1 MSMMKHVPNSLS
13 LFRMAVTPLIA
24 ALMLYSKLGQDFG
37 FWAAAA
43 GLFLLAALTDAFD
56 GALARR
62 YDIVSDFG
70 KFIDPIA
77 DKFLVI
83 SVMIA
88 FLVIDSDSQLLMVWP
103 VLIVLAREFIIMS
116 VRLPA
121 AAAGIVMPANIWG
134 KAKTVTQLIA
144 IAAYFV
150 FFPAGHAIVGQV
162 LIWISAVIAFISAAT
177 YVADY
182 RRLRKG

>member
-37 FWAAAA
+37 FWAAA

-83 SVMIA
+83 SVMVA
-88 FLVIDSDSQLLMVWP
+88 FLVIDSGSQLLMVWP

-121 AAAGIVMPANIWG
+121 AAAGIVMPANIRQ
-134 KAKTVTQLIA
+134 AKTVTQLVA
-144 IAAYFV
+144 IAATV

-182 RRLRKG
+182 RRLRKS